1 MKNVEFVSYT
11 GKWPNLCRGTLTL
24 KINEKEV
31 KFGKDYDTNEN
42 YSSCFWKS
50 GGRCG
55 FHNGHTERYID
66 HDKWYINA
74 SEIPEAYRKYAEE
87 IEEVF
92 NDNVEHGCCGGCL

>member
-11 GKWPNLCRGTLTL
+11 GEWPNLCSGILTL

-31 KFGKDYDTNEN
+31 KFGKDYKTKEN
-42 YSSCFWKS
+42 YSPRFWKS

-55 FHNGHTERYID
+55 FCNTEPYIE
-66 HDKWYINA
+66 HREWYINA

-87 IEEVF
+87 IEKVF